1 MVVASQ
7 TRSLSEIMQ
16 IRQNRIP
23 HQPLKPL
30 GSILREAGLISE
42 AQLQVALRDQS
53 FNSHLR
59 LGEILAARGWLKQ
72 ETADF
77 FAEQWYKLLRSHRRR
92 QPLGYYLKASGLLDD
107 RQIEAIMQEHRQL
120 GIRFGSVA
128 VLKGLLK
135 QETVDFFLE
144 YLYPQE
150 KSASAFVGKHS
161 PFYAKR
167 RTREKLDREIHW
179 LG

>member
-1 MVVASQ
+1 M
-7 TRSLSEIMQ
+7 E
-16 IRQNRIP
+16 NRIP

-30 GSILREAGLISE
+30 GSILCEAGLISE
-42 AQLQVALRDQS
+42 AQLRVALQDQS
-53 FNSHLR
+53 LNSHLR
-59 LGEILAARGWLKQ
+59 LGEILAARGWIKQ
-72 ETADF
+72 ETVDF
-77 FAEQWYKLLRSHRRR
+77 FAEQWYKLVRSYRRK

-107 RQIEAIMQEHRQL
+107 KQIEAIMQEHRKL

-128 VLKGLLK
+128 VLKGWLK

-150 KSASAFVGKHS
+150 KSASAFVGKRLQS
-161 PFYAKR
+161 QWQGQTPRVQPTTASKKWAGK
-167 RTREKLDREIHW
+167 KLDGEIRW